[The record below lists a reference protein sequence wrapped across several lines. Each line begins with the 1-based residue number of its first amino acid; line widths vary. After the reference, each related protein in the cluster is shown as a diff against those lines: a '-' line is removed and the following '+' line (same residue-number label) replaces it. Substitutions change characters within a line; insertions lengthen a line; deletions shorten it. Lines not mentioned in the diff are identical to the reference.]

1 MVSVS
6 AARADGGRA
15 LRQSRDA
22 TGRGGCPQAGDL
34 VMLGGEPGERVFAEV
49 DELVDLAGRLGE
61 TLLERGDFVLE
72 SSDLSIA

>member
-1 MVSVS
+1 
-6 AARADGGRA
+6 
-15 LRQSRDA
+15 
-22 TGRGGCPQAGDL
+22 
-34 VMLGGEPGERVFAEV
+34 MLGGEPGERVFAEV